1 VGRLVRLLLAALC
14 CGTFAASAA
23 AQGKFPNHALRIVV
37 PYVPGGGSDITARLL
52 GDQLHKL
59 LGQPVVVEN
68 KPGANGIIS
77 IEEMLHGKP
86 DGYTMLIVNNT
97 VGVLTPLQY
106 PKQLGINFEKAVVP
120 VVRLAVLPQMLVTTT
135 SNFAPKTLAEFVAY
149 AKAHPGKVR
158 FGSTGVGSFPH
169 LDMEVLGQKLGLD
182 MVHIPNK
189 GGAAAA
195 IQDLV
200 TGDVQVAPMNVTT
213 GLPMV
218 KAGKIRVLAV
228 GSDQRLADYPGVP
241 TMAELG
247 YPHILSMQW
256 FAFVAPAGVPA
267 DVLKTLHDACVNAMK
282 APEVVDA
289 FKKQMLIPDPSSSPA
304 DAKAFLDGEFVR
316 MKEVLKEFP
325 LNLEH

>member
-1 VGRLVRLLLAALC
+1 VA
-14 CGTFAASAA
+14 FAAGAN
-23 AQGKFPNHALRIVV
+23 AQGKFPDHPLRIIV
-37 PYVPGGGSDITARLL
+37 PYVAGGGSDITARLI
-52 GDQLHKL
+52 GDQLRKS

-77 IEEMLHGKP
+77 IEEMLRSKP

-106 PKQLGINFEKAVVP
+106 PKQIHVDFEKAAVP
-120 VVRLAVLPQMLVTTT
+120 VVRLAALPQMLVTTT
-135 SNFAPKTLAEFVAY
+135 SDFAPKTLAEFVAY
-149 AKAHPGKVR
+149 AKANPGKVR
-158 FGSTGVGSFPH
+158 FGSVGVGSFPH
-169 LDMEVLGQKLGLD
+169 LDMEVLGQKFGLD

-200 TGDVQVAPMNVTT
+200 TGDVQIAPMNVTT

-228 GSDQRLADYPGVP
+228 GSEERLADYPTVP
-241 TMAELG
+241 TMKELG
-247 YPHILSMQW
+247 YPNILSMQW
-256 FAFVAPAGVPA
+256 FCFLAPAGVPA
-267 DVLKTLHDACVNAMK
+267 AVLQKLHDASVDAMK

-289 FKKQMLIPDPSSSPA
+289 FEKQMLIADPSKSPA
-304 DAKAFLDGEFVR
+304 DAKAFLDGEFAR
-316 MKEVLKEFP
+316 MKKVLAEFP
-325 LNLEH
+325 IKLEN